1 MNDIKYYKFYDDNF
15 IYIVYKDGTSLEFIS
30 PIYSDSPI
38 VSNTKLLY
46 LYKRGME
53 LFIKF
58 KTIKTFTL

>member
-1 MNDIKYYKFYDDNF
+1 MNDIKSYQIYDDNF

-30 PIYSDSPI
+30 PIYSDNPI

-58 KTIKTFTL
+58 KTIKYYTL